1 MTHNQTTAIK
11 AAKASVEPTTTRTL
25 SLEHSARLMRRYC
38 LTKES
43 LAFYSNRVMAA
54 DQG

>member
-11 AAKASVEPTTTRTL
+11 ATKARVEPSTTRTL

-38 LTKES
+38 WQDKAWHFIETVS
-43 LAFYSNRVMAA
+43 W
-54 DQG
+54 QQT